1 MVQLKQHPAVPVLI
15 KQRALAE
22 PSAPFIADF
31 AGGSMTVGEF
41 HAAAIRA
48 ADAAAAIGIRPGDCV
63 ATMLDP
69 SIPAYSLWIGLCW
82 RGALEVAINSE
93 FKSSLLAYAL
103 NDCKARVLVTS
114 NACVAQVNAIRDQ
127 LTWLER
133 IVTIDAQPC
142 PSEIPILAFAAI
154 ECGAPRLEHS
164 EPQLADTNAVIYT
177 SGTTGP
183 SKGVLQSWG
192 SIQQIQHNF
201 SGETI
206 DPDHVPIYYS
216 PWPMFHASGG
226 VGLVFAAVRT
236 GQLVFRSR
244 FSVSR
249 FWQDVREYGC
259 THSQLMGI
267 AGFLMNAPRRADDRD
282 NPLQWMLMNPVIPD
296 FRAFEERFDLKVC
309 TGWGMTEIGFPL
321 NASDLPSAGTCGKLS
336 PLYEV
341 RIVDEGGADLPDN
354 IAGELLIRGKE
365 PWLITKGYLGKPEAS
380 GRQWR
385 GDWYATG
392 DILRRDAEGY
402 YYFVDRAR
410 DYLRVRGNNVSSIEL
425 EGEILSHPAVAE
437 VAAVAVP
444 AADVPPAAGSARAR
458 ASEDEIK
465 IFVLCAEGEQL
476 APDALAA
483 YLADRLPRYMVPRF
497 IEFVK
502 AMPRTPT
509 GKVRKAALRETLM
522 TAQTW
527 DGAAPLA
534 IAAG

>member
-1 MVQLKQHPAVPVLI
+1 MVQQAQRPAVPVLI
-15 KQRALAE
+15 KQRAQAE
-22 PSAPFIADF
+22 PSAPFIADV
-31 AGGSMTVGEF
+31 AGGALTVGEF
-41 HAAAIRA
+41 HDAALRA
-48 ADAAAAIGIRPGDCV
+48 ADAMASIGIRPGDCV
-63 ATMLDP
+63 ATMIDP
-69 SIPAYSLWIGLCW
+69 CIPAYSLWIGICW
-82 RGALEVAINSE
+82 RGALEVAINPE

-127 LTWLER
+127 LEWIER
-133 IVTIDAQPC
+133 IVTIDDQPAL
-142 PSEIPILAFAAI
+142 SDIPIISFAAI
-154 ECGAPRLEHS
+154 EAEAPRLEHS

-201 SGETI
+201 SGEII
-206 DPDHVPIYYS
+206 DPEQVPIYYS
-216 PWPMFHASGG
+216 PWPMFHASGR
-226 VGLVFAAVRT
+226 VGLVFAAVRA

-244 FSVSR
+244 FSVSQ
-249 FWQDVREYGC
+249 FWKDVRDFGC

-267 AGFLMNAPRRADDRD
+267 AGFLMNAPRRADDDD

-296 FRAFEERFDLKVC
+296 FRAFEERFGLKVC

-336 PLYEV
+336 PLYDV
-341 RIVDEGGADLPDN
+341 RIVDAAGVDLPDDA
-354 IAGELLIRGKE
+354 AGELLIRGKE
-365 PWLITKGYLGKPEAS
+365 PWLITKGYLGKPDAS
-380 GRQWR
+380 AKQWR

-392 DILRRDAEGY
+392 DILRRDTNGY
-402 YYFVDRAR
+402 FYFVDRAK

-425 EGEILSHPAVAE
+425 ENEVTTHPAVSE
-437 VAAVAVP
+437 VAAVAVA
-444 AADVPPAAGSARAR
+444 AADVPAPTGTARAR

-465 IFVLCAEGEQL
+465 IFVLLVDGETL
-476 APDALAA
+476 APGELDT

-497 IEFVK
+497 IEIVE

-509 GKVRKAALRETLM
+509 GKVRKAMLRDQAM
-522 TAQTW
+522 TAATW
-527 DGAAPLA
+527 DSAERSTVASA
-534 IAAG
+534 

>member
-1 MVQLKQHPAVPVLI
+1 MVQLVQRPAVPVLI
-15 KQRALAE
+15 KQRALAD
-22 PSAPFIADF
+22 PLAPFITDV

-41 HAAAIRA
+41 HDAAIRA
-48 ADAAAAIGIRPGDCV
+48 ADAAAAIGICRGDCV
-63 ATMLDP
+63 ATMLEP
-69 SIPAYSLWIGLCW
+69 SLAAYSIWIGLCW
-82 RGALEVAINSE
+82 RGALEVAINPE

-103 NDCKARVLVTS
+103 NDCKARVLITT
-114 NACVAQVNAIRDQ
+114 NACVAQIDAIRDQ
-127 LTWLER
+127 LEWLER
-133 IVTIDAQPC
+133 IVTIDVQPC
-142 PSEIPILAFAAI
+142 HSEIPIAAFAAI
-154 ECGAPRLEHS
+154 ECDALRLEHS

-201 SGETI
+201 SGEVI

-216 PWPMFHASGG
+216 PWPVFHASGR
-226 VGLVFAAVRT
+226 VGLVFAAVRS

-244 FSVSR
+244 FSVSQ
-249 FWQDVREYGC
+249 FWADVRDHGC

-267 AGFLMNAPRRADDRD
+267 AGFLMNAPRRADDND

-296 FRAFEERFDLKVC
+296 FREFEERFGLKVC

-341 RIVDEGGADLPDN
+341 RIVDDNGAELPDDA
-354 IAGELLIRGKE
+354 AGELLIRGKE

-380 GRQWR
+380 AKQWR

-392 DILRRDAEGY
+392 DILRRDANGY
-402 YYFVDRAR
+402 FSFVDRAR

-444 AADVPPAAGSARAR
+444 AADVPPTAGSARAR

-465 IFVLCAEGEQL
+465 IFVLCTEGETL

-497 IEFVK
+497 IEFVA

-509 GKVRKAALRETLM
+509 GKVRKAALRDTLM
-522 TAQTW
+522 TANTW

-534 IAAG
+534 MGAG